1 MTMAG
6 NALTGVKIAD
16 FTWSVAGPLTVKF
29 LADHGAEVIHIESST
44 RPELLRVLPPFRD
57 RKPGI
62 NRSAYNA
69 CLNNNKY
76 GLSLDMNHSRAKEIL
91 HRLIH
96 WADVVTEN
104 FSPGVMGKWGLS
116 YEDLV
121 KIKPDIIMFSTS
133 QMGQTG
139 PRAKVAAYGT
149 QLVSLAGFTY
159 LTGWADRDP
168 TGPYGPYTDTTIPHI
183 GVAAIMTAL
192 IHRRRTGKGTYIDI
206 SQFETAL
213 NFISPILLDYAINHR
228 AATRDGNRCPDSVPH
243 GVYRCRG
250 DDRWCAIAIFSDEEW
265 GRLCQTMGRP
275 ELATVPRFGSFQQR
289 RENEDEIDRL
299 ISEWTAERPA
309 EEVMCTLQKA
319 GIAAGVAQT
328 GEDLLENDPQ
338 LAHRGFF
345 RKLEHKEI
353 GKHYYETPPFRLST
367 TPCEL
372 MTSGPCMGEHNEY
385 VCKEILGF
393 SDKEYDDLMT
403 DGVLR

>member
-1 MTMAG
+1 MAV

-16 FTWSVAGPLTVKF
+16 FTWSVAGPLTVKC
-29 LADHGAEVIHIESST
+29 LADHGAEVIHVESST

-76 GLSLDMNHSRAKEIL
+76 GLSLDMNHPRAKEVL
-91 HRLIH
+91 QRLVH

-104 FSPGVMGKWGLS
+104 FSPGVMAKWGLS
-116 YEDLV
+116 YEDLIR
-121 KIKPDIIMFSTS
+121 IKPDMIMFSTS

-139 PRAKVAAYGT
+139 PRAKIAAYGT
-149 QLVSLAGFTY
+149 QLVSLAGFTH
-159 LTGWADRDP
+159 LTGWPDRDP
-168 TGPYGPYTDTTIPHI
+168 AGPYGPYTDTTIPHV

-192 IHRRRTGKGTYIDI
+192 IHRRRTGKGTHIDI

-228 AATRDGNRCPDSVPH
+228 VAMRKGNRCSYSVPH

-250 DDRWCAIAIFSDEEW
+250 EDRWCAIAIFSDEEW
-265 GRLCQTMGRP
+265 GRLCQVMGRP
-275 ELATVPRFGSFQQR
+275 ELAMVPRFASFQQR
-289 RENEDEIDRL
+289 KENEDEIDCL
-299 ISEWTAERPA
+299 ISEWAAERPA
-309 EEVMCTLQKA
+309 EEVMGMLQEV

-328 GEDLLENDPQ
+328 GKDLLENDPQ
-338 LAHRGFF
+338 LAHRRFF
-345 RKLEHKEI
+345 RELEHKEI
-353 GKHYYETPPFRLST
+353 GKHHYEAPPFRLSK

-372 MTSGPCMGEHNEY
+372 KTPGPCMGEHNEY
-385 VCKEILGF
+385 VCKKILGF
-393 SDKEYDDLMT
+393 SDKEYNDLMT
-403 DGVLR
+403 DRVLR

>member
-1 MTMAG
+1 MAG
-6 NALTGVKIAD
+6 NALAGVKIAD

-29 LADHGAEVIHIESST
+29 LADHGAEVIHVESST
-44 RPELLRVLPPFRD
+44 RPELLRVLPPYRD
-57 RKPGI
+57 RKPGL

-76 GLSLDMNHSRAKEIL
+76 GLSLDMNHPRAKEVL
-91 HRLIH
+91 QRLIH

-104 FSPGVMGKWGLS
+104 FSPGVMAKWGLS

-121 KIKPDIIMFSTS
+121 KIKPDMIMFSTS

-139 PRAKVAAYGT
+139 PRAKISAYGT

-159 LTGWADRDP
+159 LTGWPDRDP
-168 TGPYGPYTDTTIPHI
+168 TGPYGPYTDTTIPHV

-192 IHRRRTGKGTYIDI
+192 IRRRRTGKGTHIDI

-213 NFISPILLDYAINHR
+213 NFIAPILLDYAINHR
-228 AATRDGNRCPDSVPH
+228 VATRKGNRCSDSVPH

-250 DDRWCAIAIFSDEEW
+250 EDRWCAIAIFSDEEW
-265 GRLCQTMGRP
+265 GRLCRVMSRP
-275 ELATVPRFGSFQQR
+275 ELATVPRFASFHQR
-289 RENEDEIDRL
+289 RENEEEIDRL

-309 EEVMCTLQKA
+309 EEVMWTLQET

-328 GEDLLENDPQ
+328 GRDLLENDPQ

-345 RKLEHKEI
+345 RELEHKEI
-353 GKHYYETPPFRLST
+353 GRHYYEAPPFRLSK

-372 MTSGPCMGEHNEY
+372 ATPGPCMGEHNEY
-385 VCKEILGF
+385 VCKKILGF
-393 SDKEYDDLMT
+393 SDQEYNDLMA
-403 DGVLR
+403 DSVLR

>member
-1 MTMAG
+1 MSG
-6 NALTGVKIAD
+6 NVLTGLKVAD

-29 LADHGAEVIHIESST
+29 LADHGAVVIHVESST

-57 RKPGI
+57 RRPGI

-76 GLSLDMNHSRAKEIL
+76 GLSLDMNHPRAKEVL
-91 HRLIH
+91 QRLIH

-104 FSPGVMGKWGLS
+104 FSPGVMAKWGLS
-116 YEDLV
+116 YEDLAR
-121 KIKPDIIMFSTS
+121 IKPDMIMFSTS

-139 PRAKVAAYGT
+139 PRAKIAAYGT
-149 QLVSLAGFTY
+149 QLVSLAGFTH
-159 LTGWADRDP
+159 LTGWPDRDP
-168 TGPYGPYTDTTIPHI
+168 TGPYGPYTDTTIPHV

-192 IHRRRTGKGTYIDI
+192 IRRRRTGKGAHIDI

-213 NFISPILLDYAINHR
+213 NFISPILLEHAINHR
-228 AATRDGNRCPDSVPH
+228 VAARKGNRCSYSVPH

-250 DDRWCAIAIFSDEEW
+250 EDRWCAIAIFSDDEW
-265 GRLCQTMGRP
+265 GRLCQVMGRP
-275 ELATVPRFGSFQQR
+275 ELATVPRFASFQQR

-309 EEVMCTLQKA
+309 EEVMRMLQGV

-328 GEDLLENDPQ
+328 GKDLLENDPQ
-338 LAHRGFF
+338 LAHRHFF
-345 RKLEHKEI
+345 RKLEHREI
-353 GKHYYETPPFRLST
+353 GRHHYEAPPFRLSK

-372 MTSGPCMGEHNEY
+372 TTAGPCMGEHNEY
-385 VCKEILGF
+385 VCKEMLGF
-393 SDKEYDDLMT
+393 SDKEYSDLMA
-403 DGVLR
+403 DRVLR

>member
-1 MTMAG
+1 MAG
-6 NALTGVKIAD
+6 NALKGLKVAD

-57 RKPGI
+57 RRPGL

-76 GLSLDMNHSRAKEIL
+76 GLGLDMNHPRAKEVL
-91 HRLIH
+91 QRLIP

-104 FSPGVMGKWGLS
+104 FSPGVMAKWDLS
-116 YEDLV
+116 YEDLAR
-121 KIKPDIIMFSTS
+121 IKPEMIMFSTS

-139 PRAKVAAYGT
+139 PRAKIAAYGT

-159 LTGWADRDP
+159 LTGWPDRDP
-168 TGPYGPYTDTTIPHI
+168 AGPYGPYTDATIPHM

-192 IHRRRTGKGTYIDI
+192 IRRRRTGKGTHIDM

-213 NFISPILLDYAINHR
+213 NFISPVLLDYAIHHR
-228 AATRDGNRCPDSVPH
+228 VATRKGNRSSDSVPH

-250 DDRWCAIAIFSDEEW
+250 EDRWCAMVISSDEEW
-265 GRLCQTMGRP
+265 GRLCQVMGRP
-275 ELATVPRFGSFQQR
+275 ELATVPRFASFQQR

-309 EEVMCTLQKA
+309 EEVMCRLQEV

-328 GEDLLENDPQ
+328 GKDLLENDPQ
-338 LAHRGFF
+338 LAHRHFF
-345 RKLEHKEI
+345 WELEHKEI
-353 GKHYYETPPFRLST
+353 GKHHYEASPFRLSK

-372 MTSGPCMGEHNEY
+372 TTPGPCIGEHNEY
-385 VCKEILGF
+385 VCKKILGF
-393 SDKEYDDLMT
+393 SDQEYHELMV
-403 DGVLR
+403 DHVLK

>member
-1 MTMAG
+1 MSG
-6 NALTGVKIAD
+6 NVLTGLKVAD

-29 LADHGAEVIHIESST
+29 LADHGAVVIHVESST

-76 GLSLDMNHSRAKEIL
+76 GLSLDMNHPRAKEVL
-91 HRLIH
+91 QRLIH

-104 FSPGVMGKWGLS
+104 FSPGVMAKWGLS
-116 YEDLV
+116 YEDLAR
-121 KIKPDIIMFSTS
+121 IKPDMIMFSTS

-139 PRAKVAAYGT
+139 PRAKIAAYGT
-149 QLVSLAGFTY
+149 QLVSLAGFTH
-159 LTGWADRDP
+159 LTGWPDRDP
-168 TGPYGPYTDTTIPHI
+168 TGPYGPYTDTTIPHV
-183 GVAAIMTAL
+183 GVAAIMTGL
-192 IHRRRTGKGTYIDI
+192 IRRHRTGKGAHIDI

-213 NFISPILLDYAINHR
+213 NFISPILLEYAINHR
-228 AATRDGNRCPDSVPH
+228 VAARKGNRCSYSVPH

-250 DDRWCAIAIFSDEEW
+250 EDRWCAIAIFSDDEW
-265 GRLCQTMGRP
+265 GRLCQVMGRP
-275 ELATVPRFGSFQQR
+275 ELATVPRFASFQQR

-309 EEVMCTLQKA
+309 EEVMRMLQEV

-328 GEDLLENDPQ
+328 GKDLLENDPQ
-338 LAHRGFF
+338 LAHRHFF
-345 RKLEHKEI
+345 RKLEHREI
-353 GKHYYETPPFRLST
+353 GRHHYEAPPFRLSK

-372 MTSGPCMGEHNEY
+372 TTAGPCMGEHNEY
-385 VCKEILGF
+385 VCKEMLGF
-393 SDKEYDDLMT
+393 SDKEYSDLMA

>member
-1 MTMAG
+1 MAG
-6 NALTGVKIAD
+6 NALAGVKIAD

-29 LADHGAEVIHIESST
+29 LAEHGVEVIHVESST
-44 RPELLRVLPPFRD
+44 RPELLRVLPPYRD
-57 RKPGI
+57 RKPGL

-76 GLSLDMNHSRAKEIL
+76 GLSLDMNHPRAKEVL
-91 HRLIH
+91 QRLIH

-104 FSPGVMGKWGLS
+104 FSPGVMAKWGLS

-121 KIKPDIIMFSTS
+121 KIKPDMIMFSTS

-139 PRAKVAAYGT
+139 PRAKIAAYGT

-159 LTGWADRDP
+159 LTGWPDRDP
-168 TGPYGPYTDTTIPHI
+168 TGPYGPYTDTTIPHV

-192 IHRRRTGKGTYIDI
+192 IRRRRIGKGTHIDI

-228 AATRDGNRCPDSVPH
+228 VATRKGNRCCDSVPH

-250 DDRWCAIAIFSDEEW
+250 EDRWCAIGIFSDEEW
-265 GRLCQTMGRP
+265 RRLCRVMGRP
-275 ELATVPRFGSFQQR
+275 ELQTVPGFASFEQR

-309 EEVMCTLQKA
+309 EEVMYILQEA

-328 GEDLLENDPQ
+328 GRDLLENDPQ

-345 RKLEHKEI
+345 RELEHKEI
-353 GKHYYETPPFRLST
+353 GRHYYEAPPFRLSK

-372 MTSGPCMGEHNEY
+372 ATPGPCMGEHNEY
-385 VCKEILGF
+385 VCKKILGF
-393 SDKEYDDLMT
+393 SDKEYSSLMA
-403 DGVLR
+403 DNVLR

>member
-1 MTMAG
+1 MAG
-6 NALTGVKIAD
+6 NALTGVKVAD

-29 LADHGAEVIHIESST
+29 LADHGAEVIHVESST

-76 GLSLDMNHSRAKEIL
+76 GLSLDMNHPRAKEVL
-91 HRLIH
+91 QRLVH

-104 FSPGVMGKWGLS
+104 FSPGVMAKWGLS
-116 YEDLV
+116 YEDLIR
-121 KIKPDIIMFSTS
+121 IKPDMIMFSTS

-149 QLVSLAGFTY
+149 QLVSLAGFTH
-159 LTGWADRDP
+159 LTGWPDRDP
-168 TGPYGPYTDTTIPHI
+168 AGPYGPYTDTTIPHV

-192 IHRRRTGKGTYIDI
+192 IHRRRTGKGTHIDI

-213 NFISPILLDYAINHR
+213 NFISPILLDYAINHKVAMR
-228 AATRDGNRCPDSVPH
+228 KGNRCSYSVPH

-250 DDRWCAIAIFSDEEW
+250 EDRWCAIAIFSDEEW
-265 GRLCQTMGRP
+265 GRFCQVMGRP
-275 ELATVPRFGSFQQR
+275 ELATVPRFASFQQR
-289 RENEDEIDRL
+289 KENEDEIDCL

-309 EEVMCTLQKA
+309 EEVMGMLQEV

-328 GEDLLENDPQ
+328 GKDLLENDPQ
-338 LAHRGFF
+338 LVYRRFF
-345 RKLEHKEI
+345 RELEHKEI
-353 GKHYYETPPFRLST
+353 GKHHYEAPPFRLSK

-372 MTSGPCMGEHNEY
+372 TTPGPCMGEHNEY
-385 VCKEILGF
+385 VCKKILGF
-393 SDKEYDDLMT
+393 SDKEYNDLMA
-403 DGVLR
+403 DRVLR

>member
-1 MTMAG
+1 MAG
-6 NALTGVKIAD
+6 NALTGVKVAD

-76 GLSLDMNHSRAKEIL
+76 GLSLDMNHPRAKEVL
-91 HRLIH
+91 QRLIH

-104 FSPGVMGKWGLS
+104 FSPGVMAKWGLS

-121 KIKPDIIMFSTS
+121 KIKPEMIMFSTS

-168 TGPYGPYTDTTIPHI
+168 TGPYGPYTDTTLPHI

-192 IHRRRTGKGTYIDI
+192 IHRCRTGKGTYIEI

-213 NFISPILLDYAINHR
+213 NFISPVLLDYAINHR
-228 AATRDGNRCPDSVPH
+228 VVTRNGNRCPDSVPH

-250 DDRWCAIAIFSDEEW
+250 EDRWCAIAIFSDEEW
-265 GRLCQTMGRP
+265 GRLCQVMGRP
-275 ELATVPRFGSFQQR
+275 ELATVPRFGSLQLR

-299 ISEWTAERPA
+299 ISEWTAERSA
-309 EEVMCTLQKA
+309 EEVMRVLQNA

-328 GEDLLENDPQ
+328 GQDLLENDPQ
-338 LAHRGFF
+338 LAHRRFF
-345 RKLEHKEI
+345 RKLKHKEI
-353 GKHYYETPPFRLST
+353 GKHYYEAPPFRLSK

-372 MTSGPCMGEHNEY
+372 TTPGPRMGEHNEY
-385 VCKEILGF
+385 VCKKILGF
-393 SDKEYDDLMT
+393 SDKEYNDLMT

>member
-1 MTMAG
+1 MAN

-29 LADHGAEVIHIESST
+29 LADHGAEVIHVESLT
-44 RPELLRVLPPFRD
+44 RPELLRVLPPFKD

-76 GLSLDMNHSRAKEIL
+76 GLSLDMNHSRAKEVL

-96 WADVVTEN
+96 WADVITEN
-104 FSPGVMGKWGLS
+104 FSPGVMAKWGLS

-121 KIKPDIIMFSTS
+121 RIKPDIIMFSTS

-168 TGPYGPYTDTTIPHI
+168 TGPYGPYTDTTIPHV

-192 IHRRRTGKGTYIDI
+192 IHRRRMGKGTYIDI

-213 NFISPILLDYAINHR
+213 NFISPVLLDYAINHR
-228 AATRDGNRCPDSVPH
+228 AATRNGNRCPDSVPH

-265 GRLCQTMGRP
+265 GRLCQAMGRP

-328 GEDLLENDPQ
+328 GQDLLENDPQ

-353 GKHYYETPPFRLST
+353 GKHYYEATPFRLSK

-372 MTSGPCMGEHNEY
+372 MTPGPCMGEHNEY

>member
-1 MTMAG
+1 MAG
-6 NALTGVKIAD
+6 NALTGVKVAD

-57 RKPGI
+57 GKPGI

-76 GLSLDMNHSRAKEIL
+76 GLSLDMNHPRAKEVL
-91 HRLIH
+91 RRLIH

-104 FSPGVMGKWGLS
+104 FSPGVMAKWGLS

-121 KIKPDIIMFSTS
+121 KIKPEMVMFSTS

-168 TGPYGPYTDTTIPHI
+168 TGPYGPYTDTTLPHI

-192 IHRRRTGKGTYIDI
+192 IHRCRTGKGTYIEI

-213 NFISPILLDYAINHR
+213 NFISPVLLDYAINHR
-228 AATRDGNRCPDSVPH
+228 VVTRNGNRCPDSVPH

-250 DDRWCAIAIFSDEEW
+250 EDRWCAIAIFSDEEW
-265 GRLCQTMGRP
+265 GRLCQVMGRP
-275 ELATVPRFGSFQQR
+275 ELATVPRFGSLQLR

-299 ISEWTAERPA
+299 ISEWTAERSA
-309 EEVMCTLQKA
+309 EEVMRVLQNA

-328 GEDLLENDPQ
+328 GQDLLENDPQ
-338 LAHRGFF
+338 LAHRRFF
-345 RKLEHKEI
+345 RKLKHKEI
-353 GKHYYETPPFRLST
+353 GKHYYEAPPFRLSK

-372 MTSGPCMGEHNEY
+372 TTPGPRMGEHNEY
-385 VCKEILGF
+385 VCKKILGF
-393 SDKEYDDLMT
+393 SDKEYNDLMT

>member
-1 MTMAG
+1 MAG
-6 NALTGVKIAD
+6 NALTGVKVAD

-29 LADHGAEVIHIESST
+29 LADHGAEVIHVESST

-76 GLSLDMNHSRAKEIL
+76 GLSLDMNHPRAKEVL
-91 HRLIH
+91 QRLVH

-104 FSPGVMGKWGLS
+104 FSPGVMAKWGLS

-121 KIKPDIIMFSTS
+121 RIKPDMIMFSTS

-139 PRAKVAAYGT
+139 PRAKIAAYGT
-149 QLVSLAGFTY
+149 QLVSLAGFTH
-159 LTGWADRDP
+159 LTGWPDRDP
-168 TGPYGPYTDTTIPHI
+168 AGPYGPYTDTTIPHV

-192 IHRRRTGKGTYIDI
+192 IHRRRTGKGTHIDI

-228 AATRDGNRCPDSVPH
+228 VAMRKGNRCSYSVPH

-250 DDRWCAIAIFSDEEW
+250 EDRWCAIAIFSDEEW
-265 GRLCQTMGRP
+265 GRFCQVMGRP
-275 ELATVPRFGSFQQR
+275 ELATVPRFASFQQR
-289 RENEDEIDRL
+289 KENEDEIDCL

-309 EEVMCTLQKA
+309 EEVMGMLQEV

-328 GEDLLENDPQ
+328 GKDLLENDPQ
-338 LAHRGFF
+338 LVYRRFF
-345 RKLEHKEI
+345 WELEHKEI
-353 GKHYYETPPFRLST
+353 GKHHYEAPPFRLSK

-372 MTSGPCMGEHNEY
+372 TTPGPCMGEHNEY
-385 VCKEILGF
+385 VCKKILGF
-393 SDKEYDDLMT
+393 SDKEYNDLMA
-403 DGVLR
+403 DRVLR